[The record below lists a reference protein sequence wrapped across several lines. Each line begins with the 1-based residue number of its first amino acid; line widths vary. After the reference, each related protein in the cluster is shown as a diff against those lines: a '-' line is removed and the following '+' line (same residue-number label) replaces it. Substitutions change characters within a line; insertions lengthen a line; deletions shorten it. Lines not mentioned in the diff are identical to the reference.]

1 MTGDELEEEVMKG
14 KPITYFMKNHLQKAW
29 QLAGEKSVKEDEEPV
44 IDIKSAPTIQFK
56 RM

>member
-1 MTGDELEEEVMKG
+1 MTGDQLEEEVMKG

-29 QLAGEKSVKEDEEPV
+29 QLAGEKTVKEDEEPV
-44 IDIKSAPTIQFK
+44 IDIKSAPAIQFR